1 MHREESRG
9 TDPGT
14 GRPLVFGLGSE
25 LQDDLGTCGPERI
38 GFGHSGAGGSVHG
51 GWPRLGVA
59 FSHTPCTMGAEGHDG
74 RAQRLLTALHACL

>member
-25 LQDDLGTCGPERI
+25 LQDDLGTCGPGRI

-51 GWPRLGVA
+51 CWPRLGVA
-59 FSHTPCTMGAEGHDG
+59 FSHTPCTMRAEGHDG